1 MGGGARILASLVLR
15 LMTRCHSQGQAPFA
29 PQLVLPAACVNATG
43 PAPQVSRECQDCISQ
58 LLFRNPARR
67 LGSNGGAEEIKSH
80 PFFKDVNWALLRHQ
94 APPFIPRSGMST
106 TPWHGSAQQQQ
117 QGRQQ
122 GR

>member
-1 MGGGARILASLVLR
+1 MLFGRTPFHGVTRDDTFDNILSSALVFP
-15 LMTRCHSQGQAPFA
+15 SDIP
-29 PQLVLPAACVNATG
+29 
-43 PAPQVSRECQDCISQ
+43 VSRDCQDCISQ

-94 APPFIPRSGMST
+94 APPFIPRSGGNKQ
-106 TPWHGSAQQQQ
+106 PWTGGAP
-117 QGRQQ
+117 QG